1 MCTIASGDV
10 LAKKG
15 FSRPLAAVAS
25 LQMEEETVVLSL
37 RGSEVQPSLQS
48 GSEVA
53 MVLQVCMSAWRGGR
67 CRRMSEGPVS
77 PLG

>member
-1 MCTIASGDV
+1 M
-10 LAKKG
+10 
-15 FSRPLAAVAS
+15 
-25 LQMEEETVVLSL
+25 LSL

-53 MVLQVCMSAWRGGR
+53 MVLQVCISVWGGARR

-77 PLG
+77 LLG